1 MRCRCSWARH
11 LPGPAADVC
20 AGVPDKHLPQRHARR
35 GMGGQGMAA
44 RRGGPVGH
52 EPHVQV
58 SPLAVVKPNLA
69 PCLADNLVGS
79 MHGSSQAAYLELA
92 SP

>member
-1 MRCRCSWARH
+1 
-11 LPGPAADVC
+11 
-20 AGVPDKHLPQRHARR
+20 
-35 GMGGQGMAA
+35 MAA

-69 PCLADNLVGS
+69 PCLADNLFGS
-79 MHGSSQAAYLELA
+79 MHGSSQAAYFKLA